1 MTNHFFSSHGQEV
14 SEVDDS
20 SLSISIRLAFYI
32 YWNDSRIIR
41 LKDGEQSIQL
51 GSAAFEKYF
60 LPDFYIYK
68 LLDFKQMEFA
78 DPLKALLLTPAGKM
92 WYVSIP
98 VTKQLRNGYF
108 LFSYLTWRQ

>member
-1 MTNHFFSSHGQEV
+1 MTKHFFPSFEQEV

-20 SLSISIRLAFYI
+20 ALSISIRLAFYI

-98 VTKQLRNGYF
+98 VTIQLRNGYF
-108 LFSYLTWRQ
+108 LI